1 MTIRFLLCV
10 LIVFFVSGCS
20 TPPWTGSEY
29 PTITWAISD
38 HTTGR
43 TTNYGTTGGWATI
56 VGADSFDVNMLVT
69 DSGGI
74 GALQVDAYILNVQ
87 CGYIVPVGHN
97 ARQVTFT
104 SVSMGK
110 TVYAYIVGSSNNVN
124 EQTSTGLIMLFNSS
138 EGGATQLCPTSYAGV
153 TAQGQVLSGQLQ
165 IVGTASDSREPS
177 KTSNSTLTINLTPNF
192 VLPK

>member
-38 HTTGR
+38 HATER

-56 VGADSFDVNMLVT
+56 VGTDSFDVNMLVV
-69 DSGGI
+69 DSGGA
-74 GALQVDAYILNVQ
+74 GAVKIDAYMLNVQ
-87 CGYIVPVGHN
+87 CGYLVPEGHN
-97 ARQVTFT
+97 TRQVTYNR
-104 SVSMGK
+104 VSAGE

-124 EQTSTGLIMLFNSS
+124 GQTSTGLIMSFNNS
-138 EGGATQLCPTSYAGV
+138 EGDATQLCPTGYAGV
-153 TAQGQVLSGQLQ
+153 TEEGQVLSGQLQ
-165 IVGTASDSREPS
+165 IVGTASDNRDPS